1 MRPLIRLLIV
11 LGALLGVPFLLRAA
25 AGAAGGPAAPA
36 APAAPAPSP
45 ASAASPAPAAPA
57 ALSNVPRVWD
67 EEALR
72 SMEVPLAK
80 PGASGHYV
88 VDADFYYRIP
98 VRRVWKSYPIYH
110 PSREPGGYVDWLK
123 QQEPEVVFDAA
134 KLRTREVWIRAG
146 ELVFD
151 APLYYEEQDVV
162 DQLHDPQWYTAG
174 GVPVAKDGVM
184 PFNRYF
190 VTHRGQV
197 LVGEFSCSMC
207 HTRVLPDGTVV
218 RGAQG
223 NYPKE
228 RLEAAGRQAD
238 AAKQTDAQKFLD
250 ALHGFARNAFGAP
263 WLGAQDPAARYAKLS
278 FDELQAQWRA
288 IPPGVQARFATS
300 VWNPVQVPDLIGLA
314 DRQYFDRTGLVRHR
328 SIGDVMRYAAINQGA
343 FLFAAHGDFKF
354 NEHLPPPEQM
364 QRYGDDQLYAL
375 ALYLYS
381 LQPPANP
388 HRFDAQ
394 AKRGK
399 AVFEREGCGNCHTPP
414 LYTSNKLT
422 PAEGFTVP
430 LDHPDRANVISRSL
444 GTDPG
449 LALATR
455 RGTGFYKVPSLK
467 GVWYRGP
474 LQHSGQVATLEEWF
488 DPRRLSDTFVSQ
500 GGFRDPAAPSGA
512 VRGHEMALKVTPQE
526 RLDLIAFLRTL

>member
-1 MRPLIRLLIV
+1 MRSLIRCLAV
-11 LGALLGVPFLLRAA
+11 LGALLGIPFILRAA
-25 AGAAGGPAAPA
+25 AGTAGAPA
-36 APAAPAPSP
+36 APAV
-45 ASAASPAPAAPA
+45 PAAPA
-57 ALSNVPRVWD
+57 GMPSIPRVWD
-67 EEALR
+67 EAALR

-80 PGASGHYV
+80 PEASARYL

-110 PSREPGGYVDWLK
+110 PSKEPAGYVAWLK
-123 QQEPEVVFDAA
+123 QQAPEVVFDAA
-134 KLRTREVWIRAG
+134 KLKTREDWIRAG

-151 APLYYEEQDVV
+151 APLFYEEQDVV
-162 DQLHDPQWYTAG
+162 DQLHDPRWYAAG
-174 GVPVAKDGVM
+174 GVPVAKDGIM

-190 VTHRGQV
+190 VTHKGEV

-238 AAKQTDAQKFLD
+238 AAKQTDARKFLD

-263 WLGAQDPAARYAKLS
+263 WLAQDPAARYAKLS

-300 VWNPVQVPDLIGLA
+300 VWNPVQVPDLIGLE
-314 DRQYFDRTGLVRHR
+314 DRKYFDRTGLVRHR
-328 SIGDVMRYAAINQGA
+328 SMGDVMRYAAINQGA
-343 FLFAAHGDFKF
+343 FLFAAHGELRF

-375 ALYLYS
+375 TLYLYS

-394 AKRGK
+394 AERGK
-399 AVFEREGCGNCHTPP
+399 AVFEREGCWNCHTPP
-414 LYTSNKLT
+414 HYTNNKLT
-422 PAEGFTVP
+422 PVDGFTVP
-430 LDHPDRANVISRSL
+430 LDHPDRENAISLSL

-467 GVWYRGP
+467 GLWYRGP

-488 DPRRLSDTFVSQ
+488 DPRRLGDGFVSQ
-500 GGFRDPAAPSGA
+500 GGFRDPGAASGA
-512 VRGHEMALKVTPQE
+512 VRGHEKALKVTPQE